1 MCFELLGFDIML
13 DKDCQPSLLEVNLA
27 PSFMT
32 DSPLD
37 DEIKSKL
44 MKDLFKLLGM
54 SVQNKRDLQRKYS
67 DLKQ

>member
-13 DKDCQPSLLEVNLA
+13 DSECQPSLLEVNLS

-44 MKDLFKLLGM
+44 MRDLFKLLGM
-54 SVQNKRDLQRKYS
+54 SVQNKKELQRKNS
-67 DLKQ
+67 E

>member
-54 SVQNKRDLQRKYS
+54 SV
-67 DLKQ
+67 

>member
-13 DKDCQPSLLEVNLA
+13 DSECQPSLLEVNLS

-44 MKDLFKLLGM
+44 MRDLFKLLGM
-54 SVQNKRDLQRKYS
+54 SVQNKKELQRKNAE
-67 DLKQ
+67 